1 MRGTTK
7 DALERFE
14 VLWGLLDRS
23 LLASLG
29 THFTLLALVK
39 PFLAIC
45 ALRLGPQ
52 DLPTSS
58 VLLGVTLAA
67 HTVTGILLST
77 VSLPAGTAVLAGC
90 TDTILLCALT
100 ASVLYLQRKG
110 TRLYQTLSALAGAG
124 ALIGIIALPATSWLH
139 DARETGDD
147 TAMPALMLLV
157 LIGWSLVVTGHILRN
172 ALSTLFILGL
182 LLAMFFYWLSINI
195 LHTLFP
201 ITT

>member
-1 MRGTTK
+1 M
-7 DALERFE
+7 
-14 VLWGLLDRS
+14 
-23 LLASLG
+23 
-29 THFTLLALVK
+29 LALVK

-58 VLLGVTLAA
+58 VLLGVTLVA

-77 VSLPAGTAVLAGC
+77 VSLPAGTAVLAGF

-100 ASVLYLQRKG
+100 ASVLFLQRKG
-110 TRLYQTLSALAGAG
+110 IRLYQTLSALAGAG

-139 DARETGDD
+139 SARETGDD

-195 LHTLFP
+195 LNTLFP
-201 ITT
+201 MTT